1 MTNPST
7 PQMTGQARLRV
18 RKVLL
23 VDDDQAISE
32 AIKEALMRIDIKV
45 VHATTIES
53 AEDIFSEHSFD
64 AVLLDA
70 NVNGGIPNTVRFLG
84 KMRNNGYLGMVVGI
98 SGCDDSNTVLRQHGA
113 QRCISKMSVVRN
125 LWGLFKPDQA

>member
-1 MTNPST
+1 MTNK
-7 PQMTGQARLRV
+7 V

-23 VDDDQAISE
+23 VDDDQSISE

-53 AEDIFSEHSFD
+53 AEDIFAEHSFD

-70 NVNGGIPNTVRFLG
+70 NVNGGLPNTVRFLR
-84 KMRNNGYLGMVVGI
+84 KMRKSGYLGMVVGI
-98 SGCDDSNTVLRQHGA
+98 SGCDQSNGVLVQHGA
-113 QRCISKMSVVRN
+113 ERCISKMSVVRN
-125 LWGLFKPDQA
+125 LWGLFNPGQA